1 MEIIEKIVDFLGR
14 LILLFVLIW
23 IIVNEIFNRIFS
35 KLTSYGFG
43 K

>member
-1 MEIIEKIVDFLGR
+1 MEIIEKIIDFLGR